1 MPPQTPLA
9 YELQLT
15 ETADST
21 GYFAA
26 VPKETVPF
34 PEAVAYLR
42 GHVYD
47 DFMHKYIL
55 GFVQTWSPDQLLA
68 AFEDLAPDDHVIR
81 ALVLEASLLNTDFK
95 SILERFTPEEIRFLA
110 DHSPLI
116 YIRHTQNRNRELHR
130 KWIAHLGDNIQKLL
144 PLQPP
149 EKVAAIPDSA
159 DQGPADFG
167 PTGPTTLGSFVQE
180 SGYPAARFSVDPEMA
195 LQTYHRAL
203 QKLEGIGVLTGE
215 EMRHTASLSPIALL
229 RKWQFSVSVRH
240 RALHYRFSGGQT
252 SYGRGL
258 QLDTARAACAMEM
271 VERCSSFAS
280 INGDDLP
287 ELRAPNQLIF
297 GSYSDITG
305 QGHRAVLP
313 QTLGL
318 EADYTD
324 QKLAWIKAFD
334 SQDTLTYVPLQS
346 VFLFAN
352 YDEPSLYTGLGSTG
366 LASGTSPEQA
376 RLGAMLEIVERDADG
391 TTPYDPDRCF
401 TLTSEDPRLAPL
413 LADLLD
419 RNIYPWFQDI
429 TPEFGVPAY
438 RCLVQGDDNTVYRGT
453 SAHPDGKKA
462 IISALTETPYPYP
475 DGAPTR
481 KPPENLPAVDSEALP
496 CWSTGDINQDYSLL
510 NRLLRSHGFNPVF
523 VDLTRADL
531 DTPVTRAL
539 IPGMEVLAD
548 FDTFSRMHPRLF
560 SSYLKAFKGD

>member
-1 MPPQTPLA
+1 MPPEPPLD

-42 GHVYD
+42 GHVFD

-55 GFVQTWSPDQLLA
+55 GFVQTWQPDQLLA

-81 ALVLEASLLNTDFK
+81 ALVLEASLLNSDFK
-95 SILERFTPEEIRFLA
+95 SVLERFTPEEIRFLG

-116 YIRHTQNRNRELHR
+116 YIRHSQNPTLQLHR
-130 KWIAHLGDNIQKLL
+130 KWITHLGDNIQRLL

-149 EKVAAIPDSA
+149 EKIGPVPDLA
-159 DQGPADFG
+159 DTP
-167 PTGPTTLGSFVQE
+167 
-180 SGYPAARFSVDPEMA
+180 SVDPGPA
-195 LQTYHRAL
+195 ATTLRSLLQDSGYRAGRFRVDPDAARRTYGRAL
-203 QKLEGIGVLTGE
+203 EKLEGIGVIIGE

-229 RKWQFSVSVRH
+229 RKWHFSVSVRH
-240 RALHYRFSGGQT
+240 RSLHYGFSGGQT

-258 QLDTARAACAMEM
+258 QLASAQAACAMEM
-271 VERCSSFAS
+271 VERCSSFAC
-280 INGDDLP
+280 IDGDNLP
-287 ELRAPNQLIF
+287 ELSAPHPLLYGSRSNLI
-297 GSYSDITG
+297 
-305 QGHRAVLP
+305 QEGHRVVDP
-313 QTLGL
+313 QALGL
-318 EADYTD
+318 ETDYTD
-324 QKLAWIKAFD
+324 QTLAWIKALD
-334 SQDTLTYVPLQS
+334 SQDSSTYVPLQS

-366 LASGTSPEQA
+366 LASGSSQTQA
-376 RLGAMLEIVERDADG
+376 RLNAMLEVIERDTDG
-391 TTPYDPDRCF
+391 TTPYDPGRCF
-401 TLTSEDPRLAPL
+401 TLTSKDPHLAPL
-413 LADLLD
+413 LADLCE

-429 TPEFGVPAY
+429 TPEFGIPAY
-438 RCLVQGDDNTVYRGT
+438 RCLVQGTDDTVYRGT

-481 KPPENLPAVDSEALP
+481 KAPENLPAVDCETLP
-496 CWSTGDINQDYSLL
+496 CWSTGDIDQDYSLL
-510 NRLLRSHGFNPVF
+510 DSLLRAHGFDPVF

-531 DTPVTRAL
+531 DTPVTRVI
-539 IPGMEVLAD
+539 IPGMEILAD
-548 FDTFSRMHPRLF
+548 FDSFSRVHPRLF
-560 SSYLKAFKGD
+560 NNYLKAVKRA